1 MSGAVKD
8 RSEAAKDVSEA
19 VKDELFVNIDQ
30 TVEIKAAPEKVFE
43 GLITHLCD
51 MEGEPGK
58 PRLKLKLERKPGGR
72 WYRDLGNDS
81 GHLWGFVQ
89 SIKPPTL
96 LEMFGPMMISNPVAT
111 HLICRLT
118 PTPTGTKLVFKNE
131 VFGPIPEEYKDEM
144 KDGMGQGW
152 RQMLDA
158 LKHDLEH

>member
-1 MSGAVKD
+1 MNPAVKD
-8 RSEAAKDVSEA
+8 DLLMIV
-19 VKDELFVNIDQ
+19 DQ
-30 TVEIKAAPEKVFE
+30 TLEIKAAPEKVFE
-43 GLITHLCD
+43 GLITHLCN

-58 PRLKLKLERKPGGR
+58 PGLKLKLERKPGGR

-96 LEMFGPMMISNPVAT
+96 LEIFGPMMISNPVAT
-111 HLICRLT
+111 HLIVRLA

-131 VFGPIPEEYKDEM
+131 VFGPVPEEYKDEM
-144 KDGMGQGW
+144 KEGMGKGW

-158 LKHDLEH
+158 LKRELES